1 MHNLLDIKLD
11 KEYDAKTDS
20 LYHKLQDVIYEDES
34 SDYFNEDKAYSVLS
48 SGEHRETVE
57 NLLRDIEI
65 IVY

>member
-1 MHNLLDIKLD
+1 MYNLLDIKLD

-57 NLLRDIEI
+57 TFQK
-65 IVY
+65 VST